1 MASPL
6 TTASAAAAPVAPDVA
21 RQAVHWLLTLQ
32 SDASS
37 DAQRR
42 RHLEGLR
49 SWLAQDAAHARAWE
63 RIAEVDDH
71 LRSLDTQLA
80 MRTLAGPHSN
90 RRRAVQLA
98 VLLTAGAGG
107 LLAVRQSGVWT
118 QWSADLAT
126 ATGERRD
133 AVLPD
138 GTRLALNTASAV
150 DVRFSST
157 ERLLLLRA
165 GEILVET
172 AADPLATASV
182 EARPFRVR
190 TTEGTVRAIGT
201 RFTVRQRE
209 GRSDVAVLQGAVELQ
224 PTDAPQDTRRLQAGT
239 QGHFTRST
247 SLADGPLREADSAWR
262 KGMLVVDDMRL
273 ADFLAELARYRSGLL
288 RCAQD
293 AAELRVSGS
302 YPLTDTDRVLAALTL
317 SLPVEVELRTRW
329 WVTVR
334 RRDTSTS

>member
-6 TTASAAAAPVAPDVA
+6 STAATAATPVAPDVA

-49 SWLAQDAAHARAWE
+49 TWLAQDAAHARAWE
-63 RIAEVDDH
+63 RIAEVDGH
-71 LRSLDTQLA
+71 LRGLDTQLA

-90 RRRAVQLA
+90 RRRAVQLT
-98 VLLTAGAGG
+98 VLLAAGAGG

-138 GTRLALNTASAV
+138 GTRLTLNTASAV
-150 DVRFSST
+150 DVRFSAT

-172 AADPLATASV
+172 APDPLATASV
-182 EARPFRVR
+182 DARPFRVR
-190 TTEGTVRAIGT
+190 TAEGTVRAVGT
-201 RFTVRQRE
+201 RFTVRQRD

-224 PTDAPQDTRRLQAGT
+224 PIDAPQDARRLQAGT
-239 QGHFTRST
+239 QGHFTRSA

-262 KGMLVVDDMRL
+262 NGMLVVDDMRL
-273 ADFLAELARYRSGLL
+273 ADFLAELARHRPGLL
-288 RCAQD
+288 RCAGD
-293 AAELRVSGS
+293 VAELRVSGS
-302 YPLTDTDRVLAALTL
+302 YPLADTDRVLAALTL

-334 RRDTSTS
+334 RRDTATS